1 MKAEYRSIAERRVR
15 LGLVLAEI
23 GQQANVTVAE
33 EEVARALNQEASRYP
48 GQERQ
53 IIEFYQKTPG
63 ALAQIRAPIYEE
75 KVVDYILERA
85 TVTDK
90 SVSRKELEEDDE

>member
-1 MKAEYRSIAERRVR
+1 MAQIRVLIERIDLEDPDKRDVPG
-15 LGLVLAEI
+15 LGGDPA
-23 GQQANVTVAE
+23 VAE

>member
-1 MKAEYRSIAERRVR
+1 MR

-23 GQQANVTVAE
+23 GSKAEITVAE

-63 ALAQIRAPIYEE
+63 ALASIRAPIYEE

-85 TVTDK
+85 TVEDK
-90 SVSRKELEEDDE
+90 TVTRAELEQEDEA